1 MSRKKVIV
9 FLTVIGLIIIILI
22 PTTYLIVKNHNNKL
36 RDVTYK
42 RITEAAKKCHLKEEC
57 KEDKITL
64 KELYDKKYL
73 EKERNPITKEYYNE
87 ESYVKVDGKEYKF
100 VEVK

>member
-1 MSRKKVIV
+1 MSRKKIIIY
-9 FLTVIGLIIIILI
+9 LTICGIIIITLI

-42 RITEAAKKCHLKEEC
+42 RITEAAKKCYLKEDC
-57 KEDKITL
+57 TEDKITL

-73 EKERNPITKEYYNE
+73 KKESNPITKEYYNE
-87 ESYVKVDGKEYKF
+87 ESYVKVSNKEYKF
-100 VEVK
+100 IEVK